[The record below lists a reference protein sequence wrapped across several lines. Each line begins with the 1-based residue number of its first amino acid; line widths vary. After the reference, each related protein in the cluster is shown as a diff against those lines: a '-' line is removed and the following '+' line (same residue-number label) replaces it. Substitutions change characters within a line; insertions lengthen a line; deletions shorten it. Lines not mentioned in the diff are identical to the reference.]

1 MKKSVAPAIFILGF
15 ILLSAWNCYAGSR
28 LSTISGDYFTV
39 GTRSCAYVNNYLDF
53 EDNFTLPSTGGTT
66 RSGHFQ
72 GHLFLNGDGTGSWQT
87 RLVQYTHQLI
97 NPGQIPLA
105 FYNVTC
111 NVFYEELP
119 NRLRL
124 TVSDCIA
131 IATEGFGAGITYEIE
146 DISLTMG
153 VSMNG
158 EILLLSN
165 TAPRI
170 ERTWQIDPPGNENN
184 IVKRVC
190 TRTLTAVRQ
199 GR

>member
-28 LSTISGDYFTV
+28 LSTIHGDYFTV
-39 GTRSCAYVNNYLDF
+39 GTRSCAYVNNYQDF
-53 EDNFTLPSTGGTT
+53 VGDNFTLPFDGGTT

-87 RLVQYTHQLI
+87 RFVQYNHQSI

-105 FYNVTC
+105 FYNETC

-119 NRLRL
+119 NRLSM

-131 IATEGFGAGITYEIE
+131 TATAGFGKDITYEIE
-146 DISLTMG
+146 DISLTFG

-165 TAPRI
+165 TTPGI
-170 ERTWQIDPPGNENN
+170 ERTWQIDPPGYENN

-190 TRTLTAVRQ
+190 TRTLTSHLT
-199 GR
+199 